1 MNAQKVA
8 ARFAAEQTKAE
19 LLKNTIEE
27 FSKTLRYLSHFSSV
41 LFAALHE
48 DRTGLE
54 PDEVWQD
61 QFVHYWKDWDPIRE
75 RLGDLASDL
84 GDLSLYDLEAHI
96 KKATAETSGT
106 PGYNPNS
113 PYQIGYATHDGTS
126 HTIFRNTPQG
136 RQHIAY
142 KVDRLKTWDE
152 AMVRWAKEGQT
163 LAQKLTKIKARPNK
177 RLASLLKASEAQF
190 PMQRLAM
197 IRMITGTSMVPWAKR
212 ELELAGLFDKG
223 SDYDGALG
231 AGVLKLVETF
241 ASQGHSGGSAG
252 ITSDLF
258 NKLVSYEPLTP
269 LGNPTETGEYEDV
282 SAMSGPSGPMYQ
294 STRDFAVFSD
304 DWGKTWYKLVEDQ
317 NDPLRHTSLD
327 SHRMPLEEYEAQK
340 FRTARVAFKYEP
352 KETKQSKV
360 KRLMALISKG
370 TGVGRNVSE
379 DIADAIIRN
388 RNLSALAIQKG
399 WPMSDDTIE
408 GPLGSLSVNEVRDA
422 LN

>member
-1 MNAQKVA
+1 MDAQKVA

-27 FSKTLRYLSHFSSV
+27 FGKALRYLSRFSSV
-41 LFAALHE
+41 LSAALHE
-48 DRTGLE
+48 DRTTLE

-61 QFVHYWKDWDPIRE
+61 QFVRYWKDWDPIRK
-75 RLGDLASDL
+75 RLEDLASDL

-106 PGYNPNS
+106 PSYNPNS
-113 PYQIGYATHDGTS
+113 PYQIGYATNDGTG
-126 HTIFRNTPQG
+126 HTTFRKTPQG

-142 KVDRLKTWDE
+142 KVDRLKTWGE

-163 LAQKLTKIKARPNK
+163 LAQKLTKIKTRPNK
-177 RLASLLKASEAQF
+177 RLANLLKASETQF
-190 PMQRLAM
+190 PLQRLAM
-197 IRMITGTSMVPWAKR
+197 VRMIKGTSMVPWAKR
-212 ELELAGLFDKG
+212 ELELAGLFDEA

-231 AGVLKLVETF
+231 SQIYELVKTF
-241 ASQGHSGGSAG
+241 SEQGHSGGSAG
-252 ITSDLF
+252 IVSDVLD
-258 NKLVSYEPLTP
+258 KLLNYEPLTP
-269 LGNPTETGEYEDV
+269 LGNPSETGDYINV
-282 SAMSGPSGPMYQ
+282 QIPSPTGAPTYQ
-294 STRDFAVFSD
+294 STRDFSVFSD
-304 DWGKTWYKLVEDQ
+304 DSGKTWYKLVSDQ
-317 NDPLRHTSLD
+317 DEVLRNTSMI
-327 SHRMPLEEYEAQK
+327 SNRVPLEEYEAQK
-340 FRTARVAFKYEP
+340 FRTARVSFKYEP

-360 KRLMALISKG
+360 KRLMAFITKS

-388 RNLSALAIQKG
+388 RNLSALAVQKG

-408 GPLGSLSVNEVRDA
+408 GPLGNLSVDEVRNA